1 MHNLSTVGFVHFSQ
15 VKSKTLSQVN
25 LHKNL
30 SWLFLRCSQR
40 NMVKESL
47 SFQEGREKNILL
59 KRENLLVAPFSIFSL
74 NTEGFEEISRE

>member
-15 VKSKTLSQVN
+15 VKSKTLFQVN

-47 SFQEGREKNILL
+47 SFQEKQEKNILL
-59 KRENLLVAPFSIFSL
+59 NRENLLVAP
-74 NTEGFEEISRE
+74 